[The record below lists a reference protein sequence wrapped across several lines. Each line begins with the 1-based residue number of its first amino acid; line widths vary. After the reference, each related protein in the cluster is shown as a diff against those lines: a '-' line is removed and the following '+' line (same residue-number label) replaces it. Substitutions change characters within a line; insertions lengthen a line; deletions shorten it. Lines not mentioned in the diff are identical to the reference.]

1 MYVGGDEWGLSIV
14 NNWWLVI
21 NCSKELFWLVL
32 LEEFCGGEA
41 LKSINN
47 KSSTIVGRLF
57 GTGGGG
63 RVINGLFL
71 FELFNWRILDTTK
84 I

>member
-1 MYVGGDEWGLSIV
+1 
-14 NNWWLVI
+14 
-21 NCSKELFWLVL
+21 